1 MYSVSDSYKKA
12 LLEKHITDTV
22 EGSVVLRDGT
32 SIALSDKNIVTGS
45 LRICHELC
53 DDYKIGTF
61 NLGSLNIGFF
71 DDNALGRD
79 FSGAKITITYK
90 IETEG
95 GWESVPMGIF
105 IADGQ
110 SVVRRR
116 NTVTLTAYDYGI
128 LFDCTLGT
136 TIRNMSGHAENII
149 STVCE
154 RCGVVFGGIAD
165 GLPNTEI
172 TLSPSSERIQSC
184 RDLVGWCA
192 ALLCGYAVIDR
203 TGKLFI
209 ISARY
214 DVDAEDPSEIIV
226 DKLLTAAERNS
237 IYSTDT
243 RAWIAQMSGY
253 SDGKAKIY
261 KSNIT
266 REDSQAARA
275 VYYLENNP
283 LTEGMGESLCDLI
296 NCNWLS
302 FIDGFMQRGIT
313 AEIYGDPALDTGDII
328 RCSGGDIDQRRSVV
342 GLVTKQEWRYRD
354 YHTVICASAQLGDG
368 IESPEGDEN
377 ENSQAQAVGDTDD
390 IYPVKVIS
398 QSEKRGTG
406 GGQHYLAGEGLAL
419 NQNVFSLVKAGR
431 ANIGGIRLSPYATV
445 PDDDTTDDRDCG
457 IYVRGSD
464 AFPSVRR
471 ATKKQIGGIYLG
483 DGLAPTVEQDGE
495 TYTNTGH
502 VEVRIGEGL
511 EFVEN
516 DETTEDVR
524 EKRQNNL
531 GGRAIT
537 VPKATKE
544 KFGSVKLGKRMS
556 IDADGSVYS
565 VMSGK
570 DGIEVSDDGE
580 ISVKID
586 NETIR
591 IDGNGKL
598 MAVCASTGGDGG
610 TGGDDTASGETVTIE
625 NAVVIQEADA
635 KYLLHNYTEVKYVAG
650 NRIGYAGAENQIII
664 DGYTAV
670 KSGNQ
675 LSAPLYQSAALS
687 SFSGTT
693 VSEHNITAQLVS
705 EASGGAYKYTVSDN
719 GKVLG
724 TYTTYDPSTIGYA
737 IMWSTICSSATE
749 TAPYGYAYLEFYA
762 ITKPTATAATN
773 SATYISNI
781 SRLNYLF
788 ASEAEYN
795 AAVGLTYEPNVLTEV
810 QETVTE
816 V

>member
-12 LLEKHITDTV
+12 LLGKHITDTV
-22 EGSVVLRDGT
+22 TGSVVLKDGT
-32 SIALSDKNIVTGS
+32 SIELSDKNIVTGS
-45 LRICHELC
+45 LRISHELC

-90 IETEG
+90 IETDA

-128 LFDCTLGT
+128 LFDCTIGT
-136 TIRNMSGHAENII
+136 TIRNMSGYAENII
-149 STVCE
+149 SAACE

-165 GLPNTEI
+165 GLPNTRI

-214 DVDAEDPSEIIV
+214 DVDAEDPTEIIV
-226 DKLLTAAERNS
+226 DKLLTEAERNS

-253 SDGKAKIY
+253 SDGKTKIY

-296 NCNWLS
+296 NCNWLG

-368 IESPEGDEN
+368 IEAPQGEES

-406 GGQHYLAGEGLAL
+406 GGQYYLAGDGLAL
-419 NQNVFSLVKAGR
+419 NENVFSLVKAGR
-431 ANIGGIRLSPYATV
+431 TTIGGIRLSPFATV

-457 IYVRGSD
+457 IYVRGID

-471 ATKKQIGGIYLG
+471 ATKKQIGGLYLG
-483 DGLAPTVEQDGE
+483 DGLAPTVEQSGE

-502 VEVRIGEGL
+502 VEVRIGEAL
-511 EFVEN
+511 EFIEN
-516 DETTEDVR
+516 DEATEDVK

-531 GGRAIT
+531 GGRAVAVT
-537 VPKATKE
+537 RATRE
-544 KFGSVKLGKRMS
+544 KFGSVKLGKR
-556 IDADGSVYS
+556 IGVDAEGAIYS

-570 DGIEVSDDGE
+570 DGIEVSDNGE
-580 ISVKID
+580 ISVLVD
-586 NETIR
+586 EETITVN
-591 IDGNGKL
+591 GEGKL
-598 MAVCASTGGDGG
+598 VSMGGGGVAV
-610 TGGDDTASGETVTIE
+610 E
-625 NAVVIQEADA
+625 NAVIISEADS
-635 KYLLHNYTEVKYVAG
+635 KLLIHEYTEVEYIAG
-650 NRIGYAGAENQIII
+650 NKIGYAGPSNQIILQGFI
-664 DGYTAV
+664 TNFGNNAAAAVSGIRYTGGKV
-670 KSGNQ
+670 NVVSGSTTVEKEITFEIY
-675 LSAPLYQSAALS
+675 SATPASTTYRVLVNGSIAS
-687 SFSGTT
+687 SFTTFNPELMCFVIQWESINGTK
-693 VSEHNITAQLVS
+693 STA
-705 EASGGAYKYTVSDN
+705 
-719 GKVLG
+719 
-724 TYTTYDPSTIGYA
+724 
-737 IMWSTICSSATE
+737 
-749 TAPYGYAYLEFYA
+749 APYGYATVSFYA
-762 ITKPTATAATN
+762 LVQNNTGTITANAIN
-773 SATYISNI
+773 GLSRINI
-781 SRLNYLF
+781 PF
-788 ASEAEYN
+788 ISEAEYN
-795 AAVGLTYEPNVLTEV
+795 AAIGLTYEPLSLTEV

>member
-22 EGSVVLRDGT
+22 EGSVVLKDGT

-136 TIRNMSGHAENII
+136 TIRNMSGNAENII
-149 STVCE
+149 SAVCE
-154 RCGVVFGGIAD
+154 RCGVVFGGIAE

-214 DVDAEDPSEIIV
+214 DVDAEDPTEIVV

-283 LTEGMGESLCDLI
+283 LTEGMSEGLCDLI

-368 IESPEGDEN
+368 IESPEGDE
-377 ENSQAQAVGDTDD
+377 ESASQAQAVGDTDD

-398 QSEKRGTG
+398 QSEKRGTSG
-406 GGQHYLAGEGLAL
+406 GGQYYLAGEGLSL
-419 NQNVFSLVKAGR
+419 NQNVFSLTKAGR
-431 ANIGGIRLSPYATV
+431 SSLGGICISPYATV

-457 IYVRGSD
+457 IYLRGND

-483 DGLAPTVEQDGE
+483 DGLAPTVEQNGE

-511 EFVEN
+511 EYVEN
-516 DETTEDVR
+516 SEKPADER
-524 EKRQNNL
+524 ERRQNVL
-531 GGRAIT
+531 GGRAVAVT
-537 VPKATKE
+537 KATNE
-544 KFGSVKLGKRMS
+544 KFGSVKLGKR
-556 IDADGSVYS
+556 IGVAADGSIYP

-570 DGIEVSDDGE
+570 DGIEVSDNGE

-598 MAVCASTGGDGG
+598 MAAGGAAGDGV
-610 TGGDDTASGETVTIE
+610 AIE

-635 KYLLHNYTEVKYVAG
+635 AYLLHNYTEVKYVAG
-650 NRIGYAGAENQIII
+650 NKIGYAGPGNQIIVG
-664 DGYTAV
+664 GYTLIKDGTPVDPSGSAMYV
-670 KSGNQ
+670 ETVFPKGGNSPDAMVEPHGIIMIPGNAYPNYTFVGWWDNISSSMLRGENTYDLSRSGINVYWQTIYPPDANHPFGYVAMKISFMFVNSSGN
-675 LSAPLYQSAALS
+675 LAAS
-687 SFSGTT
+687 SSQT
-693 VSEHNITAQLVS
+693 
-705 EASGGAYKYTVSDN
+705 KYAD
-719 GKVLG
+719 
-724 TYTTYDPSTIGYA
+724 
-737 IMWSTICSSATE
+737 
-749 TAPYGYAYLEFYA
+749 
-762 ITKPTATAATN
+762 
-773 SATYISNI
+773 
-781 SRLNYLF
+781 F

-795 AAVGLTYEPNVLTEV
+795 AAMGLTYERNELTEV